1 MTVVKKDNV
10 HELLVVAWHEGKV
23 SFNTVH
29 SLLRSDQRRIGA
41 LEVRDVILY
50 GEREP
55 LYDKYNEQREHWTY
69 SLRNKNVDGYDI
81 RMIFDVEAYPQVIV
95 VTVMHVYP

>member
-41 LEVRDVILY
+41 LEVRDVIL
-50 GEREP
+50 
-55 LYDKYNEQREHWTY
+55 L
-69 SLRNKNVDGYDI
+69 
-81 RMIFDVEAYPQVIV
+81 
-95 VTVMHVYP
+95 